1 MKGVLPSND
10 GRFQMAGVP
19 LHVQWLGVISH
30 VNAYHIFSAYYT
42 QGCKCRLGKSC
53 NTTTSLF
60 VRSDAL
66 DIREQ
71 STS

>member
-1 MKGVLPSND
+1 MKDVLRSKD

-19 LHVQWLGVISH
+19 LHVQGLGVISH

-42 QGCKCRLGKSC
+42 KGYKRRLGKSH

-60 VRSDAL
+60 IRSDAL
-66 DIREQ
+66 DIRGQ